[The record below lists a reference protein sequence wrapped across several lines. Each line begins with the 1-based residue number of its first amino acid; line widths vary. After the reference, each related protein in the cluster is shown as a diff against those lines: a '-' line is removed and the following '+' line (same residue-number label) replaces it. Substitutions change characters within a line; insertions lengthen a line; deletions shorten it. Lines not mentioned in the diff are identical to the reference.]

1 MGRGAKQSFRG
12 CSAWITGASSG
23 LGAEFARQLAPEVA
37 CLVLT
42 ARREE
47 RLRKLAEEIRQSH
60 RKVQIIVAPAD
71 LAAPEGIEAVID
83 LLETERVEVDLL
95 VNNAGVGDFG
105 LFYRADFG
113 RLRDMLDLNVKSFTL
128 LLWWLLPRMIRRDKG
143 CIINIGSIAGLRP
156 LPYYS
161 AYAATKAYV
170 HSLSHGLEWELAGTG
185 VTLTEVCPAAVATEF
200 FGNAARRP
208 EDLKEI
214 GGPPFMWT
222 APEKV
227 VRCSL
232 EAARRGKSR
241 VTPGLLPAL
250 CAAIFSYVP
259 LSLLG
264 IVYRTILS
272 EKRKPG
278 GELAEERVFVE
289 KQSDERPL

>member
-1 MGRGAKQSFRG
+1 VVRQSFLG

-23 LGAEFARQLAPEVA
+23 LGAEFARQLAPEAA

-47 RLRKLAEEIRQSH
+47 RLRELAEEIRQNH
-60 RKVQIIVAPAD
+60 PKVQIIVAPAD

-83 LLETERVEVDLL
+83 RLETERVEVDLL

-105 LFYRADFG
+105 LFYHADLG
-113 RLRDMLDLNVKSFTL
+113 RVRDMLDLNVKGFTL
-128 LLWWLLPRMIRRDKG
+128 LLWWLLPRMIRRGKG
-143 CIINIGSIAGLRP
+143 CIINIGSISGLRP
-156 LPYYS
+156 VPYYS

-185 VTLTEVCPAAVATEF
+185 VTLTQVCPAAVTTEF
-200 FGNAARRP
+200 FERAARCP

-222 APEKV
+222 SAEEV

-232 EAARRGKSR
+232 EAARRGKSQ
-241 VTPGLLPAL
+241 VTPGFVPRL
-250 CAAIFSYVP
+250 CSAIFSYVP
-259 LSLLG
+259 LPLLR
-264 IVYRTILS
+264 IVYRAALS
-272 EKRKPG
+272 GKRKPG
-278 GELAEERVFVE
+278 GELA
-289 KQSDERPL
+289 DERMLMEKRSNGRPR